1 VSRQIL
7 NGATIRDIEKQSV
20 RDFVTAHDSLLTGR
34 VLDYGC
40 GTQPYRKIVEHAGGT
55 YIGFDRQSFPGNVSG
70 GDVGEL
76 ADLRPA
82 SEGFDAILCTQMIQF
97 VRDPDELLMLFANW
111 LKNGGHLILTGPTNW
126 PEVEPE
132 DLHRHTLAGI
142 RQLLRETG
150 FDIVIA
156 EQRGGLPIPG
166 FGLSIGYGVVA
177 RA

>member
-1 VSRQIL
+1 MRGDEIREIERR
-7 NGATIRDIEKQSV
+7 TIRE
-20 RDFVTAHDSLLTGR
+20 FVLWNADLLAGR

-40 GTQPYRKIVEHAGGT
+40 GKRPYREIVENAGGS
-55 YIGFDRQSFPGNVSG
+55 YIGFDRVAFGGNVSG
-70 GDVGEL
+70 EDIGEL
-76 ADLRPA
+76 AELRPA
-82 SEGFDAILCTQMIQF
+82 SEGFDAILCTQVIQY
-97 VRDPDELLMLFANW
+97 VREPGELLLMFANW
-111 LKNGGHLILTGPTNW
+111 LKNAGHLILTGPTNW

-142 RQLLRETG
+142 KQLLRETG

-156 EQRGGLPIPG
+156 EQRWGLPLSG